1 MKVKTL
7 LTSGLT
13 SFCLLLTSC
22 GGAMSKNAT
31 EFDWHATEAA
41 PRHYPMEI
49 IQGTFFYKDQDHG
62 LYIPSG
68 GTLHAGWGVKN
79 SHHVTGPDKKP
90 LPDRVD
96 VVFYSYTEKQFYRG
110 RFDLPY
116 EKILSL
122 FRQAYIDEPSKPYYR
137 AIMIGIAPGGAVS
150 VWLKGSRTTEVFF
163 GQAEKID
170 VDPSNG
176 FNLPFDSIAES
187 DAYVEGI
194 ITDSLDASELESL
207 KKNGVPFGTWSRYRN
222 VYKWIPVYAQGKATT
237 DERMPVSY
245 LNGESYWEPTSF
257 DEEKQNTPKPLP
269 RELKFSVDMGDE
281 SVLYIIKFEEFEL
294 MDAFEKLGANG
305 EKVYI
310 EFDAQMPR
318 ENMKIRL
325 YNDKAPQDVIEL
337 KKFYVKP

>member
-13 SFCLLLTSC
+13 GLCLFLTSC
-22 GGAMSKNAT
+22 GGGMSKNAT

-90 LPDRVD
+90 LPDRVK

-110 RFDLPY
+110 DFELPY

-176 FNLPFDSIAES
+176 FNLPFDSKAES

-207 KKNGVPFGTWSRYRN
+207 KKNGVPFGTWARYRN
-222 VYKWIPVYAQGKATT
+222 LYKWAPVYPEGKYPRQK
-237 DERMPVSY
+237 EMPITF
-245 LNGESYWEPTSF
+245 LNGENYWESTVF
-257 DEEKQNTPKPLP
+257 NDELINTARPLP
-269 RELKFSVDMGDE
+269 RNLHFSVDMGDE
-281 SVLYIIKFEEFEL
+281 SILYMIEFEEFEL
-294 MDAFEKLGANG
+294 MEAFEKLGANS

-310 EFDAQMPR
+310 EFDAQIPR

-325 YNDKAPQDVIEL
+325 YNNKDPKDVIEL